1 MNRKYGIVQG
11 RLLQSPEGMLQWFP
25 DKSWEDEFDIG
36 SEINFDFIE
45 LITSEVKDKSN
56 PIWGDQGR
64 SRLNELSKKH
74 GIDIYS
80 ACFDFIIGN
89 DVRDEETKDSL
100 FKFIECSKSLGIKKI
115 ILPFFGASEINKNN
129 SSEYISILNE
139 TLSIIDSSK
148 MELCIESLMGA
159 QELKSFISSFKK
171 KGLAVVF
178 DTGNTVAHGHDIY
191 NEIVILG
198 DLISHIHL
206 KDKDLNNENV
216 LLGTGLVDFYSIM
229 QSLNEINYSGPFTF
243 ETHRGRDPIATAIHN
258 RNFIEFLDSQFV

>member
-1 MNRKYGIVQG
+1 MKNQKKLFLLDAYALIYRAYFAFVKNPRVNSKGINTSAVFGFTNSLLEIIRKE
-11 RLLQSPEGMLQWFP
+11 SP
-25 DKSWEDEFDIG
+25 
-36 SEINFDFIE
+36 
-45 LITSEVKDKSN
+45 T
-56 PIWGDQGR
+56 
-64 SRLNELSKKH
+64 H
-74 GIDIYS
+74 
-80 ACFDFIIGN
+80 
-89 DVRDEETKDSL
+89 
-100 FKFIECSKSLGIKKI
+100 
-115 ILPFFGASEINKNN
+115 
-129 SSEYISILNE
+129 
-139 TLSIIDSSK
+139 
-148 MELCIESLMGA
+148 
-159 QELKSFISSFKK
+159 
-171 KGLAVVF
+171 LAVVF